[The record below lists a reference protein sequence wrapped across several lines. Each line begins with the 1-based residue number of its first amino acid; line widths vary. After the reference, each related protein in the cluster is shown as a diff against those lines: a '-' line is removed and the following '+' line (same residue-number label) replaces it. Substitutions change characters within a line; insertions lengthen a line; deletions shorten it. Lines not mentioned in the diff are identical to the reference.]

1 MKQIH
6 SLGKGKYITIDSH
19 GKSYKTRRSD
29 VIVFFL
35 ASTIAAITIS
45 AALGVDVTNPN
56 QQLTS
61 CHHEHSRSI
70 DL

>member
-1 MKQIH
+1 MKRIH
-6 SLGKGKYITIDSH
+6 STIDSR
-19 GKSYKTRRSD
+19 GKSHKTRRSD

-35 ASTIAAITIS
+35 ASTIAAITIG

-56 QQLTS
+56 QPS
-61 CHHEHSRSI
+61 HHEHSRSI